1 MIVISGEE
9 HTDDKADLCDRALER
24 MGVNERGGSL
34 LVDNIE
40 SNVVSWRSRGGRAYW
55 YRGDQAFAH
64 GLTARGWQGLVSAG
78 IA

>member
-24 MGVNERGGSL
+24 MGISERGRIL

-40 SNVVSWRSRGGRAYW
+40 SNVVSWRSRGGLGYW
-55 YRGDQAFAH
+55 YRGDHAFADE
-64 GLTARGWQGLVSAG
+64 LAARGWRGLLVSQEA
-78 IA
+78 